1 MLRSDTAR
9 LTGTALEMSDL
20 EMSQPRCLTGHA
32 LGTGYLGA
40 GYGVSW
46 DPRLVSSYGVGVVN
60 GGELRQEPSR
70 ARFSSPPKER
80 LQLKEAIRIESAT
93 SFFSAETLQ

>member
-1 MLRSDTAR
+1 MTLKC
-9 LTGTALEMSDL
+9 L
-20 EMSQPRCLTGHA
+20 PRCLTGHA

-46 DPRLVSSYGVGVVN
+46 DPRLVSSDGAGVVK
-60 GGELRQEPSR
+60 GGEHSR

-80 LQLKEAIRIESAT
+80 LQLKEAIRIESTA
-93 SFFSAETLQ
+93 SFFTAETFQDGLAAGGR